1 MYIKLGHLSANIVT
15 IRGLKL
21 CESSLIALVSR
32 YPARVHLRGGDRDLS
47 GDQGRR
53 GIPGYISRAGRHIY
67 HHLLETPHTFNI
79 ILTHSQVRT
88 SSKESDTKTN
98 QWKDENNHTI
108 TIHSLSTFCCIVFCL
123 PLLLLQHSSTKQNYW
138 LVVCNNIDLRPC
150 VKKGAT
156 YIM

>member
-21 CESSLIALVSR
+21 CEGLLIALVSR
-32 YPARVHLRGGDRDLS
+32 YPAMVHLRGGDRDLMVT
-47 GDQGRR
+47 
-53 GIPGYISRAGRHIY
+53 RAGEGFLATSAPSRSPHLSSFIRDPTYFQY
-67 HHLLETPHTFNI
+67 HSHT
-79 ILTHSQVRT
+79 LPGQARP

-138 LVVCNNIDLRPC
+138 LVVCGL
-150 VKKGAT
+150 
-156 YIM
+156 